1 MTAVM
6 DRRKSLGLGKSS
18 NRPRTTFK
26 EEDEHQNDIYGARSR
41 DVRNIEIYLAVYCHF
56 VIPLLSNQ
64 HYSQLKF
71 FI

>member
-26 EEDEHQNDIYGARSR
+26 EEDEHQDDIYGARSR
-41 DVRNIEIYLAVYCHF
+41 DVRNIEIYLPVYCQVF
-56 VIPLLSNQ
+56 C
-64 HYSQLKF
+64 Y
-71 FI
+71 FITIKSTLFTT